1 MAVKRKQ
8 EITCNHLQWICKIV
22 VLRTLEESLYIAF
35 AESETR
41 FTITSHSIQASL

>member
-1 MAVKRKQ
+1 MTIKRKQ

-22 VLRTLEESLYIAF
+22 VLRTLEESLYIAS

-41 FTITSHSIQASL
+41 FTINSHSIQASL